1 MNHSYSMNH
10 YTIGNGI
17 TIYSYQLYHTSDYS
31 DAEWKHVDDKILED
45 PNKNILQVQTGESAN
60 DSKLEDS
67 KLVKISFDDLDGS
80 FKESTIEH
88 KITL

>member
-31 DAEWKHVDDKILED
+31 DKEWKLVNDKELKD
-45 PNKNILQVQTGESAN
+45 ASKNNQNK
-60 DSKLEDS
+60 EDS
-67 KLVKISFDDLDGS
+67 KLVTISFDDLDGS
-80 FKESTIEH
+80 FKESTIEP
-88 KITL
+88 KIIL